1 MAKDDF
7 NEKDWLALELEETLE
22 EMFETEFSEPMLSPE
37 LREALRARNAG
48 HLDNQT
54 YYRNLLR
61 LQSEM
66 IKLQDWV
73 AENNAKIL
81 IICEGRDSAGK
92 GGVIKRITHRMNP
105 RVARVVAL
113 PKPSER
119 QSSQW
124 YF

>member
-1 MAKDDF
+1 MAKDDY
-7 NEKDWLALELEETLE
+7 NEKDWLVLELEETLE

-37 LREALRARNAG
+37 LREALRVRNID

-73 AENNAKIL
+73 VANDAKIL
-81 IICEGRDSAGK
+81 ILCEGRDSAGK
-92 GGVIKRITHRMNP
+92 GGVIKRITQRLNP

-113 PKPSER
+113 PKTI
-119 QSSQW
+119 
-124 YF
+124 